1 MQTYSPWADAAERH
15 PGIHIERCDIAP
27 AKGAWVPS
35 ERVIL
40 LHDALDQDERRGV
53 LAHELA
59 HVDLGHEPT
68 AGWFGRRMEREADV
82 LAARR
87 LLHDVERIADAI
99 AVHPLHPGLVAEALA
114 VPLRVLRR
122 RLECL
127 TDEERARIEARVE
140 ACERAC

>member
-1 MQTYSPWADAAERH
+1 MAYSPWADAAERH
-15 PGIHIERCDIAP
+15 PGVHIERCDIAP

-40 LHDALDQDERRGV
+40 IDVSLDGDERRGV

-59 HVDLGHEPT
+59 HIDLEHRPVG
-68 AGWFGRRMEREADV
+68 GWFGRRMEREADV

-87 LLHDVERIADAI
+87 LLGDVDRIADAI
-99 AVHPLHPGLVAEALA
+99 AEHPLQPGLVAEALC

-122 RLECL
+122 RLEIL
-127 TDEERARIEARVE
+127 TDHERDVIEARVA
-140 ACERAC
+140 ACERPC